1 MVSFSRS
8 RKIKT
13 IYSARH
19 DDCWIKIVD
28 YTDKKHGSNFDYDQ
42 YVKFYEYI
50 GHKFLPKLHD
60 YTITDENYCKFVMS
74 YIEGKKVKNEDYEK
88 LFDYAFYE
96 IVPNFLQ
103 WAMINHPTRVLSKN
117 GNLVGDVKETT
128 FLYHNDM
135 RPQNF
140 LKTDYDNFFLIDIDS
155 MVLIPWDI

>member
-28 YTDKKHGSNFDYDQ
+28 YIDKKHGSTFDYDQ

-60 YTITDENYCKFVMS
+60 YTITDENYCKFEMS

-155 MVLIPWDI
+155 MVLIPWDT